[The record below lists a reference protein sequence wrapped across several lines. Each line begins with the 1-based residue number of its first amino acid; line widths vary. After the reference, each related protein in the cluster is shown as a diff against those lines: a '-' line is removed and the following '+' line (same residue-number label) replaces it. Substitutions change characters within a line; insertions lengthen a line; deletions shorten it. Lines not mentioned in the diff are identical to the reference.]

1 VSKNNYQLDYLVEVL
16 KECNFDDYSILGF
29 SFYFSQRISF
39 ILPDDKTNDEQ
50 DSQEFITNRFNSY
63 FDVDSCDQFNNQYP
77 QEFIDTTFIDI
88 SKCFKSFA
96 YYLSKELREDRLNV
110 NGDKTQAFNPEK
122 LIELSPKEPDEILT
136 NFDWNEIYSKFFNE
150 LGKALSQ
157 CALSYKEAF
166 AFSDL
171 FTTMASRIDQI
182 GYLEIIQHSFLL
194 PPPFYELFVNPNKH
208 DLFFDEN
215 GPRVDKLL
223 PFQIPL
229 RTILPNQIVGEF
241 VWEQIR
247 FLFFQKN
254 STEPVN
260 THLQFQ
266 DISNLEPLLEQY
278 YEKVF
283 IPNISYFIS
292 RKEEILKA
300 LEGFNSPD
308 LKLNT
313 TIIVSSKVKIQS
325 KFDLIYSVLRD
336 SWGFDANNN
345 GGHISSHLTFF
356 AYFFYAFML
365 CCIINLEESDSIK
378 II

>member
-1 VSKNNYQLDYLVEVL
+1 
-16 KECNFDDYSILGF
+16 
-29 SFYFSQRISF
+29 
-39 ILPDDKTNDEQ
+39 
-50 DSQEFITNRFNSY
+50 
-63 FDVDSCDQFNNQYP
+63 
-77 QEFIDTTFIDI
+77 
-88 SKCFKSFA
+88 
-96 YYLSKELREDRLNV
+96 
-110 NGDKTQAFNPEK
+110 
-122 LIELSPKEPDEILT
+122 
-136 NFDWNEIYSKFFNE
+136 
-150 LGKALSQ
+150 
-157 CALSYKEAF
+157 
-166 AFSDL
+166 
-171 FTTMASRIDQI
+171 
-182 GYLEIIQHSFLL
+182 LEIIQHSFKL
-194 PPPFYELFVNPNKH
+194 PPPFYELFVDPNKH

-215 GPRVDKLL
+215 GPREDKLL

-241 VWEQIR
+241 VWDQMR

-266 DISNLEPLLEQY
+266 DISNSEPILEEY
-278 YEKVF
+278 YEKIF
-283 IPNISYFIS
+283 IPNTSHFLA
-292 RKEEILKA
+292 RKEEILQA
-300 LEGFNSPD
+300 LEGVNSPD
-308 LKLNT
+308 FLKLNT
-313 TIIVSSKVKIQS
+313 IIIVSSKVKIQS